1 MKKLV
6 LSSIVIVAA
15 LVLQSFQSKSLDL
28 QSGNKEITKSQVVW
42 KAYKVTGSH
51 SGSVSLKSGNLTF
64 DGNKL
69 SGGSFIIDMTTLA
82 CTDLEGDYKNN
93 LEGHLKSD
101 DFFGVEK
108 HGTSAL
114 NITNVKS
121 TGKNSYQ
128 VKGDLKIKGISKS
141 MDFQVSIYGN
151 KASANL
157 KVDRTDFG
165 IKYGSGSYF
174 EDLQDKMIY
183 DEFDL
188 NIDLEF

>member
-1 MKKLV
+1 
-6 LSSIVIVAA
+6 
-15 LVLQSFQSKSLDL
+15 
-28 QSGNKEITKSQVVW
+28 
-42 KAYKVTGSH
+42 
-51 SGSVSLKSGNLTF
+51 
-64 DGNKL
+64 
-69 SGGSFIIDMTTLA
+69 MTTLA
-82 CTDLEGDYKNN
+82 CTDLEGDYKNK

-141 MDFQVSIYGN
+141 IDFQVSIYGN

>member
-1 MKKLV
+1 
-6 LSSIVIVAA
+6 
-15 LVLQSFQSKSLDL
+15 
-28 QSGNKEITKSQVVW
+28 
-42 KAYKVTGSH
+42 
-51 SGSVSLKSGNLTF
+51 
-64 DGNKL
+64 
-69 SGGSFIIDMTTLA
+69 
-82 CTDLEGDYKNN
+82 
-93 LEGHLKSD
+93 
-101 DFFGVEK
+101 
-108 HGTSAL
+108 
-114 NITNVKS
+114 
-121 TGKNSYQ
+121 
-128 VKGDLKIKGISKS
+128 

>member
-1 MKKLV
+1 
-6 LSSIVIVAA
+6 
-15 LVLQSFQSKSLDL
+15 
-28 QSGNKEITKSQVVW
+28 
-42 KAYKVTGSH
+42 
-51 SGSVSLKSGNLTF
+51 
-64 DGNKL
+64 
-69 SGGSFIIDMTTLA
+69 
-82 CTDLEGDYKNN
+82 
-93 LEGHLKSD
+93 
-101 DFFGVEK
+101 
-108 HGTSAL
+108 L
-114 NITNVKS
+114 NITKVKS

-141 MDFQVSIYGN
+141 IDFQVSIYGN